1 MKGLNNELN
10 KTRCLGTL
18 NNYKINNIVLYTH
31 ILIPQHPHTH
41 THIGAQC
48 NVR

>member
-1 MKGLNNELN
+1 MKRMKGLNNELN

-31 ILIPQHPHTH
+31 I
-41 THIGAQC
+41 
-48 NVR
+48 